1 MQRMRRFFLG
11 AIAAAL
17 CALSAPAQAQTVP
30 NPHSG
35 DVSDVS
41 IPTEGLALSARL
53 YAPLEQARYPIVV
66 LVAGSGNESTIG
78 GVYTQII
85 ARAFNA
91 RGIGVLAYDKRG
103 VGQSGGT
110 YTGGD
115 FPALGADAAD
125 VVRYA
130 QALPQTE
137 SVGLWG
143 ISQAGWIIPYA
154 LRELDDVRFAILVS
168 PAGVNPHEQVSHF
181 LHRQAL
187 SWGLNADEAA
197 AADRMHRAVA
207 LYYAGRASHRSAQA
221 EVDSHRDARWFAGV
235 IAHPYW
241 DEISAEGAV
250 LTPAALRAAL
260 HDRPGAFEIY
270 RERSSFLNYAPIYRA
285 LRRTPTLVLYG
296 GADELVPVERSRAVF
311 AAALRGDDHTIHVF
325 EGASHD
331 IQTPEGRVLP
341 EYLDMMAE
349 YAARHFAD

>member
-1 MQRMRRFFLG
+1 MQPMWRGFLG
-11 AIAAAL
+11 AIAVW
-17 CALSAPAQAQTVP
+17 LSVMLSPAQAQSVP

-35 DVSDVS
+35 GVSDAS
-41 IPTEGLALSARL
+41 IAAAGFDLSGRL
-53 YAPLEQARYPIVV
+53 YAPAGRARYPIVV
-66 LVAGSGNESTIG
+66 MVAGSGNESVID

-103 VGQSGGT
+103 VGQSGGA

-115 FPALGADAAD
+115 FPALGADAAA
-125 VVRYA
+125 VARYA
-130 QALPQTE
+130 QALPQAE

-154 LRELDDVRFAILVS
+154 LRELDDVRFSILVS
-168 PAGVNPHEQVSHF
+168 PAGVNPHEQVAYF

-187 SWGLNADEAA
+187 SWGLTTEEAA

-221 EVDSHRDARWFAGV
+221 EVDRHRSARWFGGV

-250 LTPAALRAAL
+250 LSPAALQTAL
-260 HDRPGAFEIY
+260 RERPGAFEIY
-270 RERSSFLNYAPIYRA
+270 RERSSFLDYAPIYRA

-296 GADELVPVERSRAVF
+296 SADELVPVERSRAAF
-311 AAALRGDDHTIHVF
+311 AAALRGSDHAIHVF
-325 EGASHD
+325 DGASHD

-341 EYLDMMAE
+341 AYLEMMSDW
-349 YAARHFAD
+349 AARQFSV